1 MTPSMERHLI
11 ELGILPPT
19 ELQALESVSQ
29 ALTDHRRRMAKGFF
43 DDPRDEN
50 GEVPF

>member
-29 ALTDHRRRMAKGFF
+29 ALTDHCRRMAKGFF

-50 GEVPF
+50 REVPF

>member
-1 MTPSMERHLI
+1 MTPSMERQLI
-11 ELGILPPT
+11 ELGVLSETTI
-19 ELQALESVSQ
+19 EALEQVSQ
-29 ALTDHRRRMAKGFF
+29 ALTEQSRRMAKGFF